1 MLDASELIPP
11 RRVAIMANGATHDRL
26 LDHQAREPEVLDQDM
41 TPADLRAALVRLR
54 FESNFRLI
62 EIDRH
67 VRDYLVAALAARR
80 GKA

>member
-1 MLDASELIPP
+1 
-11 RRVAIMANGATHDRL
+11 MANGATHDRL